1 MTRPF
6 VLVALLIAA
15 ALPAPAAA
23 QDRDRDRYRDRDG
36 DYESVIDTTFNFDR
50 RGTVSLSVGSGEIIV
65 RAWNRDQ
72 IQVRARSERSV
83 IRMDASPLRV
93 SLDLSRPRGGDTRFE
108 LSVPVGVRVNARATN
123 GDISIIGTKGGVE
136 ARTQSGDLIVED
148 AADMIDLGSLSGDVS
163 ARGLTG
169 NIDISAVSGDVELAD
184 IKGDVEAT
192 SVSGDLD
199 LRNVVARY
207 VRAKSTSGD
216 VTYDGTIDTT
226 GRYELGSHSGSVY
239 LVIPQS
245 TGALLT
251 VSTYTGSI
259 ESDFPI
265 TLRPGEH
272 GIGSGP
278 KRFTFEI
285 GKGDARVSA
294 ESFSGDITIRSKG
307 RRPTDR

>member
-1 MTRPF
+1 MQRTL
-6 VLVALLIAA
+6 LVSALLAA
-15 ALPAPAAA
+15 AAMPASA
-23 QDRDRDRYRDRDG
+23 QQSRRDRDE
-36 DYESVIDTTFNFDR
+36 DYQSSIDTTFAFDK

-72 IQVRARSERSV
+72 VQVRARSERSV
-83 IRMDASPLRV
+83 VRMDATPTRL

-108 LSVPVGVRVNARATN
+108 VTVPVGVRVSARATN
-123 GDISIIGTKGGVE
+123 GDISLTGTKGGVE
-136 ARTQSGDLIVED
+136 AKTQSGDLNVED
-148 AADMIDLGSLSGDVS
+148 VGEMVDLGSLSGDIT
-163 ARGLTG
+163 AKGLTG
-169 NIDISAVSGDVELAD
+169 NIDISAVSGDITVSD
-184 IKGDVEAT
+184 VKGDIEVT
-192 SVSGDLD
+192 SVSADID

-216 VTYDGTIDTT
+216 VTYDGMIDST

-239 LVIPQS
+239 IVIPQT

-265 TLRPGEH
+265 TLKPGEH
-272 GIGSGP
+272 GIGTS

-285 GKGDARVSA
+285 GKGDARISA
-294 ESFSGDITIRSKG
+294 ESFSGDITIRTKG

>member
-1 MTRPF
+1 MKRPF
-6 VLVALLIAA
+6 ALALLLGLA
-15 ALPAPAAA
+15 ALPGPAAA
-23 QDRDRDRYRDRDG
+23 QNRDRDRDRD
-36 DYESVIDTTFNFDR
+36 DYESVIDTTFTFDR
-50 RGTVSLSVGSGEIIV
+50 RGNVSLSVGSGEIIV

-72 IQVRARSERSV
+72 IQVRARSERATL
-83 IRMDASPLRV
+83 RMDATPTRL

-108 LSVPVGVRVNARATN
+108 LNVPVGVRVSARATN
-123 GDISIIGTKGGVE
+123 GDISISGTKGGVE
-136 ARTQSGDLIVED
+136 ARTQSGDVTVED
-148 AADMIDLGSLSGDVS
+148 AGDMIDLGSLSGDIQ
-163 ARGLTG
+163 ARGLAG
-169 NIDISAVSGDVELAD
+169 NIEVNAVSGDVTLSD
-184 IKGDVEAT
+184 VKGDVEAT
-192 SVSGDLD
+192 SVSGDID
-199 LRNVVARY
+199 LRGIVARY

-216 VTYDGTIDTT
+216 VTYDGTIDAT

-239 LVIPQS
+239 LVIPPA

-251 VSTYTGSI
+251 VATYTGSI

-307 RRPTDR
+307 RRASDQ

>member
-1 MTRPF
+1 MNRPF
-6 VLVALLIAA
+6 ALAALLVVA

-23 QDRDRDRYRDRDG
+23 QNRDRDRDRDE
-36 DYESVIDTTFNFDR
+36 DYESVIDTTFAFDK
-50 RGTVSLSVGSGEIIV
+50 RGNVALSVGSGEIIV

-83 IRMDASPLRV
+83 IRMDASSMRLT
-93 SLDLSRPRGGDTRFE
+93 LDLSRPRGGDTRFE
-108 LSVPVGVRVNARATN
+108 LNVPVGVRISARATN
-123 GDISIIGTKGGVE
+123 GDISITGTKGGVE
-136 ARTQSGDLIVED
+136 ARTQSGDLSVED
-148 AADMIDLGSLSGDVS
+148 ASDMIDLGSLSGDIQ
-163 ARGLTG
+163 ARGLEG
-169 NIDISAVSGDVELAD
+169 NIEINAVSGDVTLSD
-184 IKGDVEAT
+184 VKGDVEAA
-192 SVSGDLD
+192 SVSGDIE
-199 LRNVVARY
+199 LRGIVARY

-216 VTYDGTIDTT
+216 VTYDGSVDAT

-239 LVIPQS
+239 LVIPQA
-245 TGALLT
+245 TGAVLT
-251 VSTYTGSI
+251 VATYTGSI

-294 ESFSGDITIRSKG
+294 ESFSGDITIRSKN
-307 RRPTDR
+307 RRPSDR

>member
-1 MTRPF
+1 MKKAF
-6 VLVALLIAA
+6 ALALLLGLA
-15 ALPAPAAA
+15 ALPAPAMA
-23 QDRDRDRYRDRDG
+23 QNRDRDRDRDD
-36 DYESVIDTTFNFDR
+36 DYESVIDTTFAFDR

-72 IQVRARSERSV
+72 VQVRARSERGT
-83 IRMDASPLRV
+83 IRMDVSSTRL

-108 LSVPVGVRVNARATN
+108 LNVPVGVRVSARATN
-123 GDISIIGTKGGVE
+123 GDIVITGTKGGVE
-136 ARTQSGDLIVED
+136 ARSQSGDVTVED
-148 AADMIDLGSLSGDVS
+148 AADMIDLGSLSGDIQ

-169 NIDISAVSGDVELAD
+169 NVEVNAVSGDVTLSD
-184 IKGDVEAT
+184 VKGDVEAG
-192 SVSGDLD
+192 SVSGEID
-199 LRNVVARY
+199 LRGIIARY

-216 VTYDGTIDTT
+216 VTYDGTVDST

-239 LVIPQS
+239 LVIPQA
-245 TGALLT
+245 TGAVLT
-251 VSTYTGSI
+251 VATYTGSI

-294 ESFSGDITIRSKG
+294 ESFSGDITIRSKA
-307 RRPTDR
+307 RRADR